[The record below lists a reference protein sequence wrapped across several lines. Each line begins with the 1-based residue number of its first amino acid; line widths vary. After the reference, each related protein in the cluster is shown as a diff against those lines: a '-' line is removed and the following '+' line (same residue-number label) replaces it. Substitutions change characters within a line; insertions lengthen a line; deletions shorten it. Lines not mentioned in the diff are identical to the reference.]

1 MTTPEQD
8 LFTYNYFGVDGN
20 GNEVSGHLQ
29 ARSSDE
35 VSRELQSK
43 GITVYSLTN
52 VSLELKSS
60 AAIRGVSAR
69 DVMIFTRQLAELVK
83 ADLPLSESLRSL
95 SRDLRKKSVARLL
108 ADIAADIEGGK
119 SLSDAFERRGNV
131 FPEFYIQL
139 IRAGEASGT
148 LAPVLE
154 QISSYSESFI
164 YVKTKVRD
172 CLIYPFFL
180 STFIMGLHFLLYS
193 KIITGFKE
201 MYSEFEIELPQV
213 TRFFMGE
220 AVPYL
225 GNLVLSPAFILS
237 VLCFFFCLAGL
248 ASPLGGEALFGRIKL
263 HIPFYGAIFRHT
275 AVSFFAK
282 SLGLLLERKFS
293 LPDALRLV
301 SRSSPNRILR
311 KLCKRAASDTEA
323 GRTLSDCIDYFN
335 FFPYTVRWLITVA
348 EKRGRLPQELKR
360 IAENHEKQSVMAAE
374 RFAQIFEI
382 ALILLM
388 AALVAF
394 LIISLF
400 LPLIQLMRGIK

>member
-1 MTTPEQD
+1 MTTPDQN
-8 LFTYNYFGVDGN
+8 LFTYNYFGVDNN

-35 VSRELQSK
+35 VSRELHGR

-52 VSLELKSS
+52 VSLELKGS

-83 ADLPLSESLRSL
+83 ADLPLSDSLRSL
-95 SRDLRKKSVARLL
+95 SKDLRKKSVVKLL
-108 ADIAADIEGGK
+108 ADIAADIDGGK

-180 STFIMGLHFLLYS
+180 STFIIALHFLLYS

-201 MYSEFEIELPQV
+201 MYTEFDIMLPAV
-213 TRFFMGE
+213 TLFFMGE

-225 GNLVLSPAFILS
+225 GNMILSPAFILS
-237 VLCFFFCLAGL
+237 VLCFIFCLAGL
-248 ASPLGGEALFGRIKL
+248 VSPLGGEALFGRIKL
-263 HIPFYGAIFRHT
+263 YIPFYGAIFRHT

-282 SLGLLLERKFS
+282 SLGLLLERNFS

-311 KLCKRAASDTEA
+311 KLCKKAASDTEA
-323 GRTLSDCIDYFN
+323 GHTLSDCIDHFN

-360 IAENHEKQSVMAAE
+360 IAENHEKQSVVAAE

-400 LPLIQLMRGIK
+400 LPLIQLMKGIK